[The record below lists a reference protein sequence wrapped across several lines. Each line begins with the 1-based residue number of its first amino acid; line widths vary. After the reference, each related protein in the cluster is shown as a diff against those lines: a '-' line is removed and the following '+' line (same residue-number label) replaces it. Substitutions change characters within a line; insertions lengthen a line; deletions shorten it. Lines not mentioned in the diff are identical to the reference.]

1 MMQSTQT
8 ESQSKVHRAVS
19 DIVVAEMMLVQATIE
34 SASLIGECISELG
47 AQTDGGENGVATR
60 KPIKNILLRTRDE
73 VVDTYA
79 SRFSYLRKLSDS
91 A

>member
-1 MMQSTQT
+1 MMQSTQF
-8 ESQSKVHRAVS
+8 ESQSKVRRAVS

-47 AQTDGGENGVATR
+47 AQTDGRENGVATR
-60 KPIKNILLRTRDE
+60 KPIKNILLRTRDG
-73 VVDTYA
+73 VVDSYA

-91 A
+91 